1 MSATVAPPA
10 MSRTTPTNTPRPP
23 IRWLPAVS
31 AASSAPRSKSCSCT
45 RTAIVS
51 APGDRWEERDLVACR
66 HRMVRLDIVLV
77 DRASD
82 GAGVAERLRLAG
94 PAAAQPVDQPGHGG
108 HALGRVDGF
117 LSDADQL
124 RHARAVQELHGL
136 PSLSATHA
144 ERA

>member
-82 GAGVAERLRLAG
+82 GAGVAERFRIAG
-94 PAAAQPVDQPGHGG
+94 PAAAQPVEQRGPGG
-108 HALGRVDGF
+108 HALGPGDGF
-117 LSDADQL
+117 LYDADPLPPPRQITEYH
-124 RHARAVQELHGL
+124 RITTPPARDTGV
-136 PSLSATHA
+136 
-144 ERA
+144 

>member
-1 MSATVAPPA
+1 MSTTGGPPA
-10 MSRTTPTNTPRPP
+10 MSRATPTNPPRPP

-82 GAGVAERLRLAG
+82 GAGVAERFRIAG
-94 PAAAQPVDQPGHGG
+94 PAAAQPVDQRGHGG

-117 LSDADQL
+117 LSDADPL
-124 RHARAVQELHGL
+124 PHPRSEEHTSELQ
-136 PSLSATHA
+136 SLM
-144 ERA
+144 R